1 VNRDVQRLSDEVML
15 REASLRDARS
25 EFEANE
31 LTASEFAV
39 IEVRERTALA
49 SLADRIAFL
58 AAEMTEEPTV
68 TTGRRRRRRS
78 LLVTAL
84 LCFSLAA
91 GAILW
96 SSVTTRQPGE
106 SATGSISASDAKMI
120 TNLLNEGEV
129 DVANGNLGGALAAY
143 DSVLLID
150 ANNVTALTQSGWFY
164 FNVGS
169 SEQKLAYVRR
179 GIKRLRLAVT
189 LAPTSPSAHLYYG
202 IAALSTP
209 GNEQLARRQFERFIA
224 LDPPP
229 ALRAAADPY
238 LRKLNLHY

>member
-1 VNRDVQRLSDEVML
+1 VNRDAQRLSDEVML

-31 LTASEFAV
+31 LTATEFAA
-39 IEVRERTALA
+39 IEERERTALA
-49 SLADRIAFL
+49 SLAERIALL
-58 AAEMTEEPTV
+58 ATEAAAEPTV
-68 TTGRRRRRRS
+68 STGRRRRRS

-120 TNLLNEGEV
+120 ANLLNEGEV

-169 SEQKLAYVRR
+169 SEQKLPFIRK
-179 GIKRLRLAVT
+179 GINRLRTAVT

-209 GNEQLARRQFERFIA
+209 GNEQLARRQFERFVT
-224 LDPPP
+224 LNPPP
-229 ALRAAADPY
+229 ALRAVADPY
-238 LRKLNLHY
+238 VTKLNLHY

>member
-1 VNRDVQRLSDEVML
+1 MNRDVQRLSDEVML
-15 REASLRDARS
+15 REASLRDAQS

-31 LTASEFAV
+31 LTAEEFAI
-39 IEVRERTALA
+39 IEERERTALA
-49 SLADRIAFL
+49 SLADRIAQL
-58 AAEMTEEPTV
+58 ATEAASQPAV
-68 TTGRRRRRRS
+68 ATGRRRRRS
-78 LLVTAL
+78 LLLTAL
-84 LCFSLAA
+84 LCFALAA
-91 GAILW
+91 GVILW

-120 TNLLNEGEV
+120 ANLLNEGEV

-164 FNVGS
+164 FNAGS
-169 SEQKLAYVRR
+169 SEQKLAYVRK
-179 GIKRLRLAVT
+179 GTKRLRQAVS
-189 LAPTSPSAHLYYG
+189 LAPNSPSAHLYYA

-224 LDPPP
+224 LDPPA

-238 LRKLNLHY
+238 LKKLNLHY

>member
-1 VNRDVQRLSDEVML
+1 MNRDVQRLADEVML

-31 LTASEFAV
+31 LTAAEFAV
-39 IEVRERTALA
+39 IEERERTALA
-49 SLADRIAFL
+49 SLAERIALL
-58 AAEMTEEPTV
+58 AVETTDEPTF
-68 TTGRRRRRRS
+68 TTGRRRRRS

-91 GAILW
+91 GVILW

-120 TNLLNEGEV
+120 ANLLNEGEV

-169 SEQKLAYVRR
+169 SKQNLAYVQR
-179 GIKRLRLAVT
+179 GTERLRRAVT
-189 LAPTSPSAHLYYG
+189 LAPNSPSAHLYYG

-224 LDPPP
+224 LNPPP

-238 LRKLNLHY
+238 LTQLNLHY

>member
-1 VNRDVQRLSDEVML
+1 MNRDVQRLLDEVML
-15 REASLRDARS
+15 REASLRDAQS
-25 EFEANE
+25 EFETNE
-31 LTASEFAV
+31 LTATEFAI
-39 IEVRERTALA
+39 IEERERTALA
-49 SLADRIAFL
+49 SLADRIAQL
-58 AAEMTEEPTV
+58 ASEAATEPAVPT
-68 TTGRRRRRRS
+68 GRRRRRS

-84 LCFSLAA
+84 LCFAVAA
-91 GAILW
+91 AAILW

-120 TNLLNEGEV
+120 ANLLNEGEV

-164 FNVGS
+164 FNAGS
-169 SEQKLAYVRR
+169 SKQNLPFVRK
-179 GIKRLRLAVT
+179 GTKRLRTAVT
-189 LAPTSPSAHLYYG
+189 LAPNSPSAHLYYG
-202 IAALSTP
+202 IAALATP

-224 LDPPP
+224 LNPPP

>member
-1 VNRDVQRLSDEVML
+1 MNRDAQRLADEVML

-31 LTASEFAV
+31 LTATEFAA
-39 IEVRERTALA
+39 IEERERTALA
-49 SLADRIAFL
+49 SLTDRMALL
-58 AAEMTEEPTV
+58 AAETTDEPAV
-68 TTGRRRRRRS
+68 PSGRRRRS

-120 TNLLNEGEV
+120 ANLLNEGEV

-169 SEQKLAYVRR
+169 SEQKLAYVRM
-179 GIKRLRLAVT
+179 GTKRLRRAVT
-189 LAPTSPSAHLYYG
+189 LAPNSPSAHLYYG

-224 LDPPP
+224 LNPPP

-238 LRKLNLHY
+238 LTQLNLHY

>member
-1 VNRDVQRLSDEVML
+1 MNRDVQRLLDEVML

-31 LTASEFAV
+31 LTATEFAV
-39 IEVRERTALA
+39 IEERERTALA
-49 SLADRIAFL
+49 TLADRIAQL
-58 AAEMTEEPTV
+58 ATETAAEPTV
-68 TTGRRRRRRS
+68 STGRRRRRS
-78 LLVTAL
+78 LLVTAM

-120 TNLLNEGEV
+120 ANLLNEGEV

-150 ANNVTALTQSGWFY
+150 AHNVTALTQSGWFY

-169 SEQKLAYVRR
+169 SKQKLSYVRM
-179 GIKRLRLAVT
+179 GTKRLRRAVT
-189 LAPTSPSAHLYYG
+189 LAPNSPSALLYYG

-209 GNEQLARRQFERFIA
+209 GNEQLARRQFERFIT
-224 LDPPP
+224 LNPPP

>member
-1 VNRDVQRLSDEVML
+1 MNRDVQRLLDEVTL

-31 LTASEFAV
+31 LTAAEFA
-39 IEVRERTALA
+39 ILEERERTALA
-49 SLADRIAFL
+49 SLADRIAQL
-58 AAEMTEEPTV
+58 ATEAATEPAAAS
-68 TTGRRRRRRS
+68 GRRRRRS

-84 LCFSLAA
+84 LCFALAA
-91 GAILW
+91 GVILW

-120 TNLLNEGEV
+120 ANLLNEGEV

-169 SEQKLAYVRR
+169 SKQQLAYVRK
-179 GIKRLRLAVT
+179 GTKRLRLAVS
-189 LAPTSPSAHLYYG
+189 LAPNSPSAHLYYG

-209 GNEQLARRQFERFIA
+209 GNGQLARRQFERFIA
-224 LDPPP
+224 LNPPP
-229 ALRAAADPY
+229 ALRSVADPY

>member
-1 VNRDVQRLSDEVML
+1 MNRDAQRLADEVML

-31 LTASEFAV
+31 LTATEFAA
-39 IEVRERTALA
+39 IEERERTALA
-49 SLADRIAFL
+49 SLTDRMALL
-58 AAEMTEEPTV
+58 AAETTDEPSV
-68 TTGRRRRRRS
+68 PSGRRRRRS

-106 SATGSISASDAKMI
+106 SATGSISASDAKVI
-120 TNLLNEGEV
+120 ANLLNEGEV

-169 SEQKLAYVRR
+169 SEQKLAYVRM
-179 GIKRLRLAVT
+179 GTKRLRRAVT
-189 LAPTSPSAHLYYG
+189 LAPNSPSAHLYYG

-238 LRKLNLHY
+238 VTKLNLHY

>member
-1 VNRDVQRLSDEVML
+1 MNRDVQRLLDEVML

-39 IEVRERTALA
+39 IEERERTALA
-49 SLADRIAFL
+49 SLADRIAQL
-58 AAEMTEEPTV
+58 ATEAAAEPTV
-68 TTGRRRRRRS
+68 PTGRRRRRS

-91 GAILW
+91 GVILW

-120 TNLLNEGEV
+120 ANLLNEGEV

-169 SEQKLAYVRR
+169 SKQQLSYVRM
-179 GIKRLRLAVT
+179 GTKRLRRAVT
-189 LAPTSPSAHLYYG
+189 LAPNSPSAHLYYG

-224 LDPPP
+224 LNPPP

>member
-1 VNRDVQRLSDEVML
+1 MNRDVQRLLDEVML

-31 LTASEFAV
+31 LTASELAV
-39 IEVRERTALA
+39 IEERERTALA
-49 SLADRIAFL
+49 SLADRIAQL
-58 AAEMTEEPTV
+58 ATEAAAEPTV
-68 TTGRRRRRRS
+68 PTGRRRRRS

-91 GAILW
+91 GVILW

-120 TNLLNEGEV
+120 ANLLNEGEV

-169 SEQKLAYVRR
+169 SKQQLSYVRM
-179 GIKRLRLAVT
+179 GTKRLRRAVT
-189 LAPTSPSAHLYYG
+189 LAPNSPSAHLYYG

-224 LDPPP
+224 LNPPP

>member
-1 VNRDVQRLSDEVML
+1 MNRDVQRLADEVML

-31 LTASEFAV
+31 LTAAEFAV
-39 IEVRERTALA
+39 IEERERTALA
-49 SLADRIAFL
+49 SLADRMALL
-58 AAEMTEEPTV
+58 ATEAAADPV
-68 TTGRRRRRRS
+68 TPVGRRRRRS

-84 LCFSLAA
+84 VCFALAA
-91 GAILW
+91 GVVLW

-106 SATGSISASDAKMI
+106 SATGSISVSDAKMI
-120 TNLLNEGEV
+120 ANLLNEGEV
-129 DVANGNLGGALAAY
+129 DVANGNVGGALAAY
-143 DSVLLID
+143 DAVLLID

-169 SEQKLAYVRR
+169 SKQNLAYVQR
-179 GIKRLRLAVT
+179 GTERLRMAVSLASS
-189 LAPTSPSAHLYYG
+189 SPSAHLYYG

-224 LDPPP
+224 LKPPP
-229 ALRAAADPY
+229 ALRAVADPY
-238 LRKLNLHY
+238 LTQLNLHY

>member
-1 VNRDVQRLSDEVML
+1 MNRDVQRLLDEVML

-39 IEVRERTALA
+39 IEERERTALA
-49 SLADRIAFL
+49 SLADRIAQL
-58 AAEMTEEPTV
+58 ATEAAAEPTV
-68 TTGRRRRRRS
+68 PTGRRRRRS

-91 GAILW
+91 GVILW
-96 SSVTTRQPGE
+96 SSVTTRQPGG

-120 TNLLNEGEV
+120 ANLLNEGEV

-169 SEQKLAYVRR
+169 SKQQLSYVRM
-179 GIKRLRLAVT
+179 GTKRLRRAVT
-189 LAPTSPSAHLYYG
+189 LAPNSPSAHLYYG

-224 LDPPP
+224 LNPPP

>member
-1 VNRDVQRLSDEVML
+1 VNRDAQRLADEVML

-31 LTASEFAV
+31 LTAPEFAV
-39 IEVRERTALA
+39 IEERERTALA
-49 SLADRIAFL
+49 GLADRIAQL
-58 AAEMTEEPTV
+58 ATEAAAKPTV
-68 TTGRRRRRRS
+68 PTGRRRRRS

-91 GAILW
+91 GSILW

-120 TNLLNEGEV
+120 ANLLNEGEV

-169 SEQKLAYVRR
+169 SEQKLAYVRM
-179 GIKRLRLAVT
+179 GTKRLRRAVT
-189 LAPTSPSAHLYYG
+189 LAPNSPSAHLYYG

-209 GNEQLARRQFERFIA
+209 GNEQLARSQFERFIA

-238 LRKLNLHY
+238 LTKLNLHY

>member
-1 VNRDVQRLSDEVML
+1 MNREVQRLSDEVML
-15 REASLRDARS
+15 REASLRDAQS

-31 LTASEFAV
+31 LTTAEFGI
-39 IEVRERTALA
+39 IEERELTALA
-49 SLADRIAFL
+49 SLAERIAQL
-58 AAEMTEEPTV
+58 ATEVADEPV
-68 TTGRRRRRRS
+68 VPTGRRRRRA

-84 LCFSLAA
+84 LCFALAS
-91 GAILW
+91 GVILW

-120 TNLLNEGEV
+120 ANLLNQGEV

-150 ANNVTALTQSGWFY
+150 TNNVTALTQSGWFY

-169 SEQKLAYVRR
+169 SEQKLPYVRK
-179 GIKRLRLAVT
+179 GIKRLRTAVS
-189 LAPTSPSAHLYYG
+189 LAPNSPSAHLYYG

-209 GNEQLARRQFERFIA
+209 GNEQLARRQF
-224 LDPPP
+224 
-229 ALRAAADPY
+229 
-238 LRKLNLHY
+238 